1 MRFFF
6 HAFVPLLFDARVPDA
21 PEGDARTVPGR
32 GAKAPVALSDMASDD
47 ASREPR
53 PEPGSEASTA
63 AQGEGDSRSVSD
75 ATNLLTR
82 RLRVAETTVEALEA
96 ALARKEE
103 LLGEASERERTLRAA
118 LDAARL
124 EPDASTSGPA
134 GSGTSGPG
142 SAGADAS
149 AETERAEAAADAW
162 RERALAAES
171 ARETAAHAAQ
181 RLGDENQALRAILER
196 ARDAETAETAET
208 QERDD
213 GDGGKTRA
221 SRTLGLELRAAVAEG
236 ALAASRAR
244 AEEAESALGAW
255 QAHARE
261 LTSRLERA
269 ERRVHSR
276 LRDSKLGSADAPGGD
291 EDGDEGGEPSS
302 AESNLAATVASL
314 ATRLEETERL
324 AARLTSFG
332 VRSGAVNQNANQQ
345 RVSREILGDDSLQH
359 DDVIAESSEPATPE
373 TRRARAEAAAAQL
386 ERSRVALRRRE
397 SAAAVGTDGDDRF
410 RVAASADAA
419 SSALAK
425 ALANARRVAETAEQR
440 GATGAAALERARVLE
455 RAAAAKLAQV
465 GAHSHEICS

>member
-6 HAFVPLLFDARVPDA
+6 HAFVPLLFGARVPDA
-21 PEGDARTVPGR
+21 PEGDARTVSGR

-118 LDAARL
+118 LDASRL
-124 EPDASTSGPA
+124 EPDASTGLA
-134 GSGTSGPG
+134 GSGTSAPG
-142 SAGADAS
+142 SAG

-196 ARDAETAETAET
+196 ARDAETAET
-208 QERDD
+208 RGSDD

-332 VRSGAVNQNANQQ
+332 VRSGAVNQNANRQH
-345 RVSREILGDDSLQH
+345 VSREIPGDDSLRH

-373 TRRARAEAAAAQL
+373 TRRARAEAAAAQM

-425 ALANARRVAETAEQR
+425 ALANARRVAETAERR

-465 GAHSHEICS
+465 KAHSHEICS

>member
-6 HAFVPLLFDARVPDA
+6 HAFVPLLFGARVPDA

-142 SAGADAS
+142 SAGVDAS

-196 ARDAETAETAET
+196 ARDAETAET

-291 EDGDEGGEPSS
+291 EDGDEGSEPSS

-332 VRSGAVNQNANQQ
+332 VRSGAVNQNANRQH
-345 RVSREILGDDSLQH
+345 VSREIPGDDSLRH

-455 RAAAAKLAQV
+455 RAAAAKLAQI

>member
-6 HAFVPLLFDARVPDA
+6 HAFVPLLFGARVPDA
-21 PEGDARTVPGR
+21 PEGDARTVSGR

-118 LDAARL
+118 LDASRL
-124 EPDASTSGPA
+124 EPDASTGLA
-134 GSGTSGPG
+134 GSGTSAPG
-142 SAGADAS
+142 SAG

-196 ARDAETAETAET
+196 ARDAETAET
-208 QERDD
+208 RGSDD

-221 SRTLGLELRAAVAEG
+221 SWTLGLELRAAVAEG

-332 VRSGAVNQNANQQ
+332 VRSGAVNQNANRQH
-345 RVSREILGDDSLQH
+345 VSREILGDDSLRH

-373 TRRARAEAAAAQL
+373 TRRARAEAAAAQM

-397 SAAAVGTDGDDRF
+397 SAAAVGPDGDDRF

-425 ALANARRVAETAEQR
+425 ALANARRVAETAERR

-465 GAHSHEICS
+465 KAHSHEICS

>member
-1 MRFFF
+1 
-6 HAFVPLLFDARVPDA
+6 
-21 PEGDARTVPGR
+21 
-32 GAKAPVALSDMASDD
+32 MASDD

-103 LLGEASERERTLRAA
+103 LLGEALERERTLRAA
-118 LDAARL
+118 LDASRL
-124 EPDASTSGPA
+124 EPDASTGLA
-134 GSGTSGPG
+134 GSGTSAPG
-142 SAGADAS
+142 SAG

-196 ARDAETAETAET
+196 ARDAETAETRG
-208 QERDD
+208 RDD

-332 VRSGAVNQNANQQ
+332 VRSGAVNQNANRQH
-345 RVSREILGDDSLQH
+345 VSREIPGDDSLRH

-373 TRRARAEAAAAQL
+373 TRRARAEAAAAQM

-397 SAAAVGTDGDDRF
+397 SAAAVGPDGDDRF

-425 ALANARRVAETAEQR
+425 ALANARRVAETAERR

-465 GAHSHEICS
+465 KAHSHEICS

>member
-1 MRFFF
+1 
-6 HAFVPLLFDARVPDA
+6 
-21 PEGDARTVPGR
+21 
-32 GAKAPVALSDMASDD
+32 MASDD

-196 ARDAETAETAET
+196 ARDAETAET

-291 EDGDEGGEPSS
+291 EDGDEGSEPSS

-425 ALANARRVAETAEQR
+425 ALANARRVAETAERR

-465 GAHSHEICS
+465 KAHSHEICS

>member
-6 HAFVPLLFDARVPDA
+6 HAFVPLLFGARVPDA

-196 ARDAETAETAET
+196 ARDAETAET

-332 VRSGAVNQNANQQ
+332 VRSGAVNQNLNRQH
-345 RVSREILGDDSLQH
+345 VSREILGDDSLQH

-425 ALANARRVAETAEQR
+425 ALANARRVAETAERR

>member
-1 MRFFF
+1 
-6 HAFVPLLFDARVPDA
+6 
-21 PEGDARTVPGR
+21 
-32 GAKAPVALSDMASDD
+32 MASDD

-53 PEPGSEASTA
+53 PEPGSEASKA

-124 EPDASTSGPA
+124 EPDASTGLA
-134 GSGTSGPG
+134 GSGTAAPG

-171 ARETAAHAAQ
+171 ARETAAHATAS
-181 RLGDENQALRAILER
+181 RRREPGAAGDPREG
-196 ARDAETAETAET
+196 ARAETAERRRRRRSPTPT
-208 QERDD
+208 
-213 GDGGKTRA
+213 GGEPRVPNA
-221 SRTLGLELRAAVAEG
+221 RFELRAAVAEG
-236 ALAASRAR
+236 ANLKRAR

-269 ERRVHSR
+269 ASSRAATFSSCVTRNSEARRRS
-276 LRDSKLGSADAPGGD
+276 GD

-302 AESNLAATVASL
+302 AESNLATTVASL
-314 ATRLEETERL
+314 VTRLEETERL
-324 AARLTSFG
+324 AARLTTTFG
-332 VRSGAVNQNANQQ
+332 VRSGASFECENRQH
-345 RVSREILGDDSLQH
+345 VSREIPEAKTHSDTMT
-359 DDVIAESSEPATPE
+359 SS
-373 TRRARAEAAAAQL
+373 RRVLSRRHPRLAARAP
-386 ERSRVALRRRE
+386 RRRRLRW
-397 SAAAVGTDGDDRF
+397 S
-410 RVAASADAA
+410 
-419 SSALAK
+419 
-425 ALANARRVAETAEQR
+425 
-440 GATGAAALERARVLE
+440 GAA
-455 RAAAAKLAQV
+455 
-465 GAHSHEICS
+465 

>member
-6 HAFVPLLFDARVPDA
+6 HAFVPLLFGARVPDA

-124 EPDASTSGPA
+124 EPDASTGLA
-134 GSGTSGPG
+134 GSGTSAPG

-196 ARDAETAETAET
+196 ARDAETAETRG
-208 QERDD
+208 RDD

-332 VRSGAVNQNANQQ
+332 VRSGAVNQNANRQH
-345 RVSREILGDDSLQH
+345 VSREIPGDDSLRH

-373 TRRARAEAAAAQL
+373 TRRARAEAAAAQM

-397 SAAAVGTDGDDRF
+397 SAAAVGPDGDDRF

-425 ALANARRVAETAEQR
+425 ALANARRVAETAERR

-465 GAHSHEICS
+465 KAHSHEICS

>member
-6 HAFVPLLFDARVPDA
+6 HAFVPLLFGARVPDA
-21 PEGDARTVPGR
+21 PEGDARTVSGR

-118 LDAARL
+118 LDASRL
-124 EPDASTSGPA
+124 EPDASTGLA
-134 GSGTSGPG
+134 GSGTSAPG
-142 SAGADAS
+142 SAG

-196 ARDAETAETAET
+196 ARDAETAET
-208 QERDD
+208 RGSDD

-332 VRSGAVNQNANQQ
+332 VRSGAVNQNANRQH
-345 RVSREILGDDSLQH
+345 VSREIPGDDSLRH

-373 TRRARAEAAAAQL
+373 TRRARAEAAAAQM

-397 SAAAVGTDGDDRF
+397 SAAAVGPDGDDRF

-425 ALANARRVAETAEQR
+425 ALANARRVAETAERR

-465 GAHSHEICS
+465 NAHSHEICS

>member
-1 MRFFF
+1 
-6 HAFVPLLFDARVPDA
+6 
-21 PEGDARTVPGR
+21 
-32 GAKAPVALSDMASDD
+32 MASDD

-118 LDAARL
+118 LDASRL
-124 EPDASTSGPA
+124 EPDASTGLA
-134 GSGTSGPG
+134 GSGTSAPG
-142 SAGADAS
+142 SAG

-196 ARDAETAETAET
+196 ARDAETAETRG
-208 QERDD
+208 RDD

-332 VRSGAVNQNANQQ
+332 VRSGAVNQNANRQH
-345 RVSREILGDDSLQH
+345 VSREIPGDDSLRH

-373 TRRARAEAAAAQL
+373 TRRARAEAAAAQM

-397 SAAAVGTDGDDRF
+397 SAAAVGPDGDDRF

-425 ALANARRVAETAEQR
+425 ALANARRVAETAERR

-465 GAHSHEICS
+465 KAHSHEICS

>member
-124 EPDASTSGPA
+124 EPDASTGLA
-134 GSGTSGPG
+134 GSGTSAPG
-142 SAGADAS
+142 SAG

-196 ARDAETAETAET
+196 ARDAETAET

>member
-1 MRFFF
+1 
-6 HAFVPLLFDARVPDA
+6 
-21 PEGDARTVPGR
+21 
-32 GAKAPVALSDMASDD
+32 MASDD

-196 ARDAETAETAET
+196 ARDAETAET

>member
-1 MRFFF
+1 
-6 HAFVPLLFDARVPDA
+6 
-21 PEGDARTVPGR
+21 
-32 GAKAPVALSDMASDD
+32 MASDD

-124 EPDASTSGPA
+124 EPDASTGLA
-134 GSGTSGPG
+134 GSGTSAPG
-142 SAGADAS
+142 SAG

-196 ARDAETAETAET
+196 ARDAETAET
-208 QERDD
+208 RGSDD

-332 VRSGAVNQNANQQ
+332 VRSGAVNQNANRQH
-345 RVSREILGDDSLQH
+345 VSREIPGDDSLRH

-373 TRRARAEAAAAQL
+373 TRRARAEAAAAQM

-397 SAAAVGTDGDDRF
+397 SAAAVGPDGDDRF

-425 ALANARRVAETAEQR
+425 ALANARRVAETAERR

-465 GAHSHEICS
+465 KAHSHEICS

>member
-1 MRFFF
+1 
-6 HAFVPLLFDARVPDA
+6 
-21 PEGDARTVPGR
+21 
-32 GAKAPVALSDMASDD
+32 MASDD

-118 LDAARL
+118 LDASRL
-124 EPDASTSGPA
+124 EPDASTGLA
-134 GSGTSGPG
+134 GSGTSAPG
-142 SAGADAS
+142 SAG

-196 ARDAETAETAET
+196 ARDAETAET
-208 QERDD
+208 RGSDD

-332 VRSGAVNQNANQQ
+332 VRSGAVNQNANRQH
-345 RVSREILGDDSLQH
+345 VSREIPGDDSLRH

-373 TRRARAEAAAAQL
+373 TRRARAEAAAAQM

-425 ALANARRVAETAEQR
+425 ALANARRVAETAERR

-465 GAHSHEICS
+465 KAHSHEICS

>member
-6 HAFVPLLFDARVPDA
+6 HAFVPLLFGARVPDA

-118 LDAARL
+118 LDASRL
-124 EPDASTSGPA
+124 EPDASTGLA
-134 GSGTSGPG
+134 GSGTSAPG
-142 SAGADAS
+142 SAG

-196 ARDAETAETAET
+196 ARDAETAET
-208 QERDD
+208 RGSDD

-332 VRSGAVNQNANQQ
+332 VRSGAVNQNANRQH
-345 RVSREILGDDSLQH
+345 VSREIPGDDSLRH

-373 TRRARAEAAAAQL
+373 TRRARAEAAAAQM

-397 SAAAVGTDGDDRF
+397 SAAAVGPDGDDRF

-425 ALANARRVAETAEQR
+425 ALANARRVAETAERR

-465 GAHSHEICS
+465 KAHSHEICS

>member
-196 ARDAETAETAET
+196 ARDAETAET

-425 ALANARRVAETAEQR
+425 ALANARRVAETAERR

-455 RAAAAKLAQV
+455 RAAAAKLAQI

>member
-1 MRFFF
+1 
-6 HAFVPLLFDARVPDA
+6 
-21 PEGDARTVPGR
+21 
-32 GAKAPVALSDMASDD
+32 MASDD

-196 ARDAETAETAET
+196 ARDAETAET

-244 AEEAESALGAW
+244 AEEAETALGAW

-332 VRSGAVNQNANQQ
+332 VRSGAVNQNLNRQH
-345 RVSREILGDDSLQH
+345 VSREILGDDSLQH

-425 ALANARRVAETAEQR
+425 ALANARRVAETAERR

>member
-1 MRFFF
+1 
-6 HAFVPLLFDARVPDA
+6 
-21 PEGDARTVPGR
+21 
-32 GAKAPVALSDMASDD
+32 MASDD

-196 ARDAETAETAET
+196 ARDAETAET

-332 VRSGAVNQNANQQ
+332 VRSGAVNQDANQQ

>member
-196 ARDAETAETAET
+196 ARDAETAET

-397 SAAAVGTDGDDRF
+397 SAAAVGTDGEDRF